1 MKTNLRYVLPIAML
15 LTIFSASGQAFFFK
29 KESSQSKI
37 SNNLKSLTS
46 GSVYQ
51 FDNAVLSQYL
61 QKQHSSL
68 NKGAEVA
75 LMLPD
80 SNDNFVEYM
89 VTESSVMHPDL
100 QAKYPDIRSYVG
112 YQTNNPSVVVRFS
125 LSPNKG
131 FSGVVLG
138 IENTLTLSPAE
149 NNSNLISVKN
159 KSDLLKEN
167 SFLCKTIDNLK
178 NEATQKS
185 SELKDAD
192 DSQKRTYRIAI
203 SVTGEYAAYH
213 GGTLAGVNAA
223 LVASLAN
230 VNAIFENEFNVS
242 LQLIANND
250 DVIYLDASTD
260 PYSNINNYNSE
271 VANVMNTEILDA
283 NYDVGHL
290 LATSTGYDGDA
301 GCIGCVCNNGG
312 TVGVNH
318 KGSAFTASAAPGGII
333 FDVDLFAHEL
343 GHQLGASH
351 TWTFDGNEGY
361 NSQMEPGSG
370 STIMGYAGIAGSYN
384 IQANSDAYFHAVSIN
399 QVTTTIQ
406 GTSCATITNTG
417 NTTPTANAGPDLI
430 LPVGTAFKLIGSG
443 SDADG
448 DTITYCWEQFNEN
461 NAATTLP
468 NSNST
473 NSNSVLFRSFAPTTS
488 NVRYFP
494 NLTDLKF
501 GIDANKWEKVP
512 NVNRTVDF
520 RLTVRDNKPGGANN
534 THDDMVVTFSTSY
547 GPFEITSQNTT
558 GIVWSGGSTE
568 TITWNV
574 NNTNS
579 LTGASNVNIL
589 LSTDGGVTYNEI
601 VNNVP
606 NNGSYTLTVPNT
618 PSPYCRIM
626 IEPTNN
632 HFFAINTEDFA
643 IDYNVNTTCSTYN
656 SSSNLGLVITDN
668 TGSFSQSSSIFI
680 GETGVIEDLNIG
692 IDITHTYIGDLAIAL
707 TSPDGTTK
715 LLKSFDDCSSEDDM
729 LMVFDDNEQPL
740 DCGDSASNNSFE
752 SIRSLLSSF
761 NGENL
766 SGNWTLSLG
775 DFGNGDIGTL
785 NSWYVEVC
793 ETTETNLGIETF
805 EITTLKVFPNPNT
818 GEFTI
823 QLNNSGAKQL
833 NLNIV
838 DISGRIIYKNTYN
851 NSGNFSEKLNL
862 TSAQTGVYF
871 LNVDDGYKR
880 STKKIVIK

>member
-1 MKTNLRYVLPIAML
+1 MKTNLRYVLSIAMF

-29 KESSQSKI
+29 KESSQSKF
-37 SNNLKSLTS
+37 SNNLKSVTS

-51 FDNAVLSQYL
+51 FDNMALSQYL
-61 QKQHSSL
+61 QKQHTSL
-68 NKGAEVA
+68 NKDTELA

-80 SNDNFVEYM
+80 SDDNLVEYM
-89 VTESSVMHPDL
+89 VTEASVMHPDL

-131 FSGVVLG
+131 FTGVVLG
-138 IENTLTLSPAE
+138 AESTLTISPDEA
-149 NNSNLISVKN
+149 NSNLISVKT
-159 KSDLLKEN
+159 KPDLLKEN
-167 SFLCKTIDNLK
+167 SFLCKTLDNLK
-178 NEATQKS
+178 NQATQKVG
-185 SELKDAD
+185 ELKDAD

-213 GGTLAGVNAA
+213 RGTLAGVNAA
-223 LVASLAN
+223 LAASLTN
-230 VNAIFENEFNVS
+230 VNAVFENEFNVS

-250 DVIYLDASTD
+250 DIIYFDENTD
-260 PYSNINNYNSE
+260 PYSNTGNYYSE
-271 VANVMNTEILDA
+271 LANELDSKILEA

-290 LATSTGYDGDA
+290 LATSTGYEGDA

-318 KGSAFTASAAPGGII
+318 KGTGFTAGLEPGGIT
-333 FDVDLFAHEL
+333 FDIDLFAHEL
-343 GHQLGASH
+343 GHQFGASH
-351 TWTFDGNEGY
+351 TFTYGSNEGY
-361 NSQMEPGSG
+361 NSHMEPGSG

-384 IQANSDAYFHAVSIN
+384 VQGNSDAYFHAISIE
-399 QVTTTIQ
+399 QVATTIK
-406 GTSCATITNTG
+406 GTSCATVTNTG

-430 LPVGTAFKLIGSG
+430 LPIGTAFKLIGSG

-461 NAATTLP
+461 NASTTFP

-473 NSNSVLFRSFAPTTS
+473 NSNSVLLRSFAPTIS

-534 THDDMVVTFSTSY
+534 THDDMVVTFSASY
-547 GPFEITSQNTT
+547 GPFEITSQNTS

-568 TITWNV
+568 TITWDV

-579 LTGASNVNIL
+579 LSGASNVNIL
-589 LSTDGGVTYNEI
+589 LSTDGGISYNEI

-632 HFFAINTEDFA
+632 NFFAINTEDFA
-643 IDYNVNTTCSTYN
+643 IDYNVNTNCTTYN
-656 SSSNLGLVITDN
+656 SSPNLNLTITDN
-668 TGSFSQSSSIFI
+668 TDSFSQSSSIFI
-680 GETGVIEDLNIG
+680 GDTGVIEDLNIG
-692 IDITHTYIGDLAIAL
+692 IDISHAFIGDLVIAL

-715 LLKSFDDCSSEDDM
+715 LLKSFDDCFSEDDM
-729 LMVFDDNEQPL
+729 LMVFDDNAQPL
-740 DCGDSASNNSFE
+740 DCSDAASNRSYE

-775 DFGNGDIGTL
+775 DFGNGDVGTL

-793 ETTETNLGIETF
+793 ETTETGLDVEDF
-805 EITTLKVFPNPNT
+805 EISGLKVYPNPNK
-818 GEFTI
+818 GEFTV
-823 QLNNSGAKQL
+823 QLGNSESDFL
-833 NLNIV
+833 NLKVV
-838 DISGRIIYKNTYN
+838 DVRGRVIYKNTFENRGYFKEN
-851 NSGNFSEKLNL
+851 IQLN
-862 TSAQTGVYF
+862 TAQTGVYF
-871 LNVDDGYKR
+871 LSIDDGKNQ
-880 STKKIVIK
+880 SIKKLIVK

>member
-1 MKTNLRYVLPIAML
+1 MKTNLRYVLSIAML
-15 LTIFSASGQAFFFK
+15 LTIFSASGQAFFLK
-29 KESSQSKI
+29 KESSQSKT
-37 SNNLKSLTS
+37 SNNLKSVIS

-51 FDNAVLSQYL
+51 FDNTALSQYL
-61 QKQHSSL
+61 QKQSAGL
-68 NKGAEVA
+68 NKEVDLT

-80 SNDNFVEYM
+80 SDDNLVEYI
-89 VTESSVMHPDL
+89 VEEASVMHPDL
-100 QAKYPDIRSYVG
+100 QAKYPEIRSYVG

-131 FSGVVLG
+131 FTGLVLG
-138 IENTLTLSPAE
+138 GEQTLTMLPDE

-167 SFLCKTIDNLK
+167 SFLCKTIDNFK
-178 NEATQKS
+178 NQTTQKS
-185 SELKDAD
+185 GELKDAD

-213 GGTLAGVNAA
+213 GGTLSGVNAA
-223 LVASLAN
+223 LAASLTN

-250 DVIYLDASTD
+250 DIIYLNASTD

-318 KGSAFTASAAPGGII
+318 KGSAFTASETPGGVI

-351 TWTFDGNEGY
+351 TWTFGGNEGF

-384 IQANSDAYFHAVSIN
+384 VQANSDAYFHAISID
-399 QVTTTIQ
+399 QVVTTIQ

-430 LPVGTAFKLIGSG
+430 LPIGTAFKLIGSS

-448 DTITYCWEQFNEN
+448 DAITYCWEQFNEN

-488 NVRYFP
+488 SERYFP
-494 NLTDLKF
+494 NLKDLKF
-501 GIDANKWEKVP
+501 GIEANKWEKVP

-558 GIVWSGGSTE
+558 GIVWTGGSTE

-589 LSTDGGVTYNEI
+589 LSTDGGVTYTEI
-601 VNNVP
+601 ANNIP
-606 NNGSYTLTVPNT
+606 NNGSYSITVPNT

-632 HFFAINTEDFA
+632 YFFAINTEDFA
-643 IDYNVNTTCSTYN
+643 IDYSVGTTCSTYN
-656 SSSNLGLVITDN
+656 SSSNLNLTITDN

-680 GETGVIEDLNIG
+680 GDSGVIEDLNIG
-692 IDITHTYIGDLAIAL
+692 IDITHPYIGDLVIAL

-715 LLKSFDDCSSEDDM
+715 LLKSFDDCSNEDDM
-729 LMVFDDNEQPL
+729 LMVFNDNEQPL
-740 DCGDSASNNSFE
+740 DCSDSASNKSYE

-766 SGNWTLSLG
+766 NGNWTLSLG
-775 DFGNGDIGTL
+775 DFGNGDVGTL

-793 ETTETNLGIETF
+793 ETTETQLDVEDF
-805 EITTLKVFPNPNT
+805 EIGDLKVYPNPNK
-818 GEFTI
+818 GEFTV
-823 QLNNSGAKQL
+823 QLGNSESDFL
-833 NLNIV
+833 NLKVV
-838 DISGRIIYKNTYN
+838 DVRGRVIYKNTLENRGY
-851 NSGNFSEKLNL
+851 FKEIIQLK
-862 TSAQTGVYF
+862 TAQTGVYF
-871 LNVDDGYKR
+871 LSVDDGKNQ
-880 STKKIVIK
+880 SIKKLIVK